1 LPIFNQDARLP
12 HSVTESKSTVTM
24 EATTPENLVMDIDVA
39 QGGARGKVHV
49 TTKGR
54 WLGAS
59 CTGIKNAS

>member
-1 LPIFNQDARLP
+1 
-12 HSVTESKSTVTM
+12 M